1 MIYIL
6 GGVFLGIAFMFYML
20 LSATKTEEERKRED
34 EEQMKYLKEWKEKHK
49 S

>member
-6 GGVFLGIAFMFYML
+6 GGIFLGIALMYYML
-20 LSATKTEEERKRED
+20 LSAPKTEEERKRED

>member
-6 GGVFLGIAFMFYML
+6 GGVVIFGFVMYAMI
-20 LSATKTEEERKRED
+20 LSVPKTEEERKQED